1 MSGAPAVIVKKGG
14 FLSALFHGV
23 FTFLTVTVVCATGLG
38 VYALHIADSK
48 VDGLFTITRDMVSEM
63 PQWRENLPPLLGEVL
78 NDRRAP
84 DYRDQVAIS
93 VRPVKS
99 ADRWDGE
106 VALVEVCNTGSE
118 TISMLALNIV
128 LEDERGV
135 PVREKRAYVATPI
148 ACDESEWR
156 GLLFPDSTRSFVVRC
171 FGEAHDLRPTAEIVD
186 LRVWNGPDN
195 EGVRVDEG
203 A

>member
-14 FLSALFHGV
+14 FLSALFHCV

-84 DYRDQVAIS
+84 DRS
-93 VRPVKS
+93 
-99 ADRWDGE
+99 
-106 VALVEVCNTGSE
+106 
-118 TISMLALNIV
+118 
-128 LEDERGV
+128 
-135 PVREKRAYVATPI
+135 
-148 ACDESEWR
+148 
-156 GLLFPDSTRSFVVRC
+156 GL
-171 FGEAHDLRPTAEIVD
+171 
-186 LRVWNGPDN
+186 
-195 EGVRVDEG
+195 
-203 A
+203 